1 MQRALQHLA
10 LRSTAPRHLCYSVCA
25 AAQGRAWHPAR
36 SPCERSRRPFSTS
49 KITGFDVR
57 SGDLLEIDS
66 TLWRVEKAEFSRRA
80 QGAAN
85 VQLYMR
91 HFTNGTK
98 KEVRLSSTETV
109 QKAVL
114 DGTAHVTFLYKEG
127 ENLLVMDSSTY
138 EQTELPLGMLG
149 ESARFLQEGMA
160 LKVESYKGKPV
171 IVVMP
176 DRAEFEVKEVEEAR
190 ETATAGGVTAVLANG
205 VRVRL
210 PKHVRAGDKVI
221 IYTGT
226 GEYCSKA

>member
-1 MQRALQHLA
+1 
-10 LRSTAPRHLCYSVCA
+10 
-25 AAQGRAWHPAR
+25 
-36 SPCERSRRPFSTS
+36 
-49 KITGFDVR
+49 
-57 SGDLLEIDS
+57 LEIDS